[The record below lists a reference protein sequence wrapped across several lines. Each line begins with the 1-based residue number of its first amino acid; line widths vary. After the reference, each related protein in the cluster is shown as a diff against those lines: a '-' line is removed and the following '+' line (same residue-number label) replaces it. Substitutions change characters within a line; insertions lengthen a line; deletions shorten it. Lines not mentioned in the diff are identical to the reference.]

1 MPACVFILSSDTNL
15 GLRARLLFFQLTSSI
30 EVFTTSIK
38 SGKKYYQIFYQI
50 KKKYYGPHSVRLN
63 LAHNIFSSHGIL
75 LISKPVCMM
84 TLQMLNKVFF
94 YLPKKHYLSPD
105 TSTIRK
111 TRVYARVIKPSV
123 NENLKI
129 IFFW

>member
-1 MPACVFILSSDTNL
+1 MFILRSDTNL
-15 GLRARLLFFQLTSSI
+15 VLRLLLLQLTSSI
-30 EVFTTSIK
+30 EVFSASIK

-63 LAHNIFSSHGIL
+63 LAHNIFSSRGIL

-123 NENLKI
+123 SENLKI
-129 IFFW
+129 ILFW